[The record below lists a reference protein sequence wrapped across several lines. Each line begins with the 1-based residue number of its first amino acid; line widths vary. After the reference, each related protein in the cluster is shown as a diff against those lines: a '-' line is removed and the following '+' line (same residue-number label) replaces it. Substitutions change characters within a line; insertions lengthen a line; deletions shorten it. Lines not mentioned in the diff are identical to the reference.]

1 MEPDMTRPHGF
12 KRGFLAT
19 VAIMVVTVGLALAS
33 GSAAQ
38 AQETGPR
45 LALNV
50 FGGVTCDAPSEPTEC
65 TVPLGSFFTLA
76 VEVIE
81 APAAG
86 YINVQSWI
94 DYGSQFYD
102 ASLAE
107 DEFGPGTC
115 GDGLDNS
122 NDTFPDRL
130 DTDCV
135 PAALTYHSTGDQG
148 EEIVWPDSDPDVVFR
163 GETAAAAVHHS
174 ALTALIPPL
183 PVSTHV
189 GSVVEIVMECSA
201 SESTTDVSLL
211 PLDHGLARGNGTGF
225 VEPDGLT
232 QVPSSDTLT
241 ITCAGVVPPADEEEQ
256 EEPTPTPAPTTAP
269 ALPPTG
275 TGGAIDGS
283 GGNTVL
289 LAMIGGML
297 AAAAGALAFAAWR
310 RARGHQVS

>member
-1 MEPDMTRPHGF
+1 MIGIM
-12 KRGFLAT
+12 A
-19 VAIMVVTVGLALAS
+19 VAVGLALAS

-45 LALNV
+45 LALNAT
-50 FGGVTCDAPSEPTEC
+50 GLGITCDAPSEPTHC
-65 TVPLGSFFTLA
+65 TVPLGSFFTLS

-81 APAAG
+81 APAPG

-102 ASLAE
+102 PSLAE
-107 DEFGPGTC
+107 DNFGPGTC
-115 GDGLDNS
+115 GDGMDNS
-122 NDTFPDRL
+122 NDTFPDRF

-135 PAALTYHSTGDQG
+135 PAALTYHGTSDAG
-148 EEIVWPDSDPDVVFR
+148 EEIIWPDVGSSDVVFR
-163 GETAAAAVHHS
+163 GETVAAAIHHS
-174 ALTALIPPL
+174 ALTSLLPPL
-183 PVSTHV
+183 PTSTYV
-189 GSVVEIVMECSA
+189 GNVVEIVMECSA

-211 PLDHGLARGNGTGF
+211 PLDDGIARGNGAGF
-225 VEPDGLT
+225 VESDGLT

-241 ITCAGVVPPADEEEQ
+241 ITCAGAAPPPTDEEPTD
-256 EEPTPTPAPTTAP
+256 EEPTPTETVVVGP
-269 ALPPTG
+269 PPTG

-297 AAAAGALAFAAWR
+297 AAAAAALAFAAWR
-310 RARGHQVS
+310 QARRHQVS